1 MWNNCV
7 GIKKYNLI
15 IKKKKKKHGEI
26 VSSVKTY
33 LDCMKGLISRSL
45 FNSYISLY
53 DFNLIND
60 VLRKYDDIKKE
71 IKI

>member
-1 MWNNCV
+1 
-7 GIKKYNLI
+7 
-15 IKKKKKKHGEI
+15 
-26 VSSVKTY
+26 
-33 LDCMKGLISRSL
+33 MKGLISRSL